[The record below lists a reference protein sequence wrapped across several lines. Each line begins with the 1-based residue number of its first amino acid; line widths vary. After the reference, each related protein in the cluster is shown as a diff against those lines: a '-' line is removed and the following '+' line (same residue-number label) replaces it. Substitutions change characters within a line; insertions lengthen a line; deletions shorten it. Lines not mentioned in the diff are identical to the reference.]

1 MDYVYWLCAF
11 SGCGC
16 IDYWYVR
23 RSGGCFLPADTEGM
37 YESTGNHRPY
47 GSGVI
52 VRGTVTLF
60 YL

>member
-1 MDYVYWLCAF
+1 MF
-11 SGCGC
+11 IGC